1 MRQMQGEIGKLAMEA
16 ADKILGSKAGAQTD
30 SSIYDQFIEKAG
42 DSHDETAQL
51 LIMQRFCMSLVLR
64 RQLSGKRRSS
74 SEKIRSL

>member
-42 DSHDETAQL
+42 DSHDN
-51 LIMQRFCMSLVLR
+51 
-64 RQLSGKRRSS
+64 SS
-74 SEKIRSL
+74 C